1 MIFKIKLGR
10 AVEPIGD
17 IATFTIKTNNKY
29 FISEIKKYK
38 CPIRLINFIDEQIK
52 NDDIEELIKD
62 NEIQS
67 AVIDIEIDLL
77 NETDEIVNSSDG
89 FTDLDKYIEST
100 DYLDKYG
107 VEVEIED
114 SDLTEQSDRAYEMN
128 LDNYL
133 YK

>member
-1 MIFKIKLGR
+1 MIIKIKLGR
-10 AVEPIGD
+10 AVEPMGD

-38 CPIRLINFIDEQIK
+38 CPIRLINFLDEQME
-52 NDDIEELIKD
+52 NDYIEELIQD
-62 NEIQS
+62 HEIQS
-67 AVIDIEIDLL
+67 AIIDIEINLL
-77 NETDEIVNSSDG
+77 NETDKIMNSSDN

-107 VEVEIED
+107 SEIEIED